1 MNYTYKIF
9 WKDFSKEE
17 IEESGNLDTEFTSS
31 MPIEIG
37 HHIEQVHGVAEV
49 ISILHNKF
57 DNDAQLVLK
66 MICTVE
72 EYGLDTSF

>member
-9 WKDFSKEE
+9 WQDYTEE
-17 IEESGNLDTEFTSS
+17 DIEESDGNLDRAFTSS
-31 MPIEIG
+31 IPIEIG

-49 ISILHNKF
+49 VSILHNKF
-57 DNDAQLVLK
+57 DNDCQLVLK

-72 EYGLDTSF
+72 EYGIR